1 MTLLD
6 EEETRNQI
14 HVAGVGK
21 PHEYAL
27 LGRVVA
33 EPKNGVFLT
42 NRSFVFSIKDNYIY
56 IKALSTTE
64 I

>member
-42 NRSFVFSIKDNYIY
+42 NRSFVFSIKDN
-56 IKALSTTE
+56 
-64 I
+64 